1 MPTHPL
7 VFHAS
12 PRQVI
17 AWRDGSP
24 VTVHAFLADVAR
36 VAAALPQ
43 GGHVFNVCR
52 DRYRFAVSLCAALVA
67 GRISLLPSTHTPE
80 MVRQLATFAPDA
92 FCLHDTADCAIDLP
106 RFRYPE
112 AAPHD
117 AYDSA
122 IARDT
127 PFEVPQIDAA
137 RIMAYV
143 FTSGS
148 TGAPV
153 PHRKTWGF
161 LVANV
166 RAAAERL
173 GLLDASAQVHAEAR
187 AETRAEAGTGADA
200 PVNTHTLIGTVPAQ
214 HMYGFESTVLLALI
228 GGLAFSNRQPFYPVD
243 IRAEL
248 EAVPQPRVLV
258 TSPIHLRALLA
269 TEAALPGAA
278 LVLCATAP
286 LAEKLACEAEARL
299 AAPLVE
305 IYGSTET
312 GQIATRRTAQGA
324 TWSLF
329 PRIRMEA
336 RAAAG
341 NGNATGEDRDEGPT
355 VWVSGGHV
363 EEPVPMGDA
372 LELLDAHRFL
382 LHGRKADLIN
392 IAGKRTSLS
401 YLNHQINAVPGVADG
416 VFFMPGDVAQATGGA
431 QAGANGNSADPAGS
445 GAVTRLVALVVA
457 PTLTAA
463 GLQRAL
469 RERIDAAFMPRPL
482 VFVESLPRNETG
494 KLPHEVLAALVA
506 QHTHGAVEATA
517 AAHAHGASAA
527 KANAADAAQASGA
540 CSARKS
546 GTVDGASTTGN
557 ASSLTFSVP
566 ADHPALPGHFP
577 GHPVVPGVVLLD
589 HAIDAIGAAL
599 NRPLQAW
606 RLSAAKFL
614 SPVKPGETLD
624 LAFDAAASGAIRFTV
639 RAGARDVAS
648 GTLST
653 TPPPQPGAPAPS
665 AAHASSQKGP
675 QP

>member
-36 VAAALPQ
+36 VAAALPP

-80 MVRQLATFAPDA
+80 MVRQLASFAPDA
-92 FCLHDTADCAIDLP
+92 FCLHDTADCTIDLP

-112 AAPHD
+112 ATPPALPHETD
-117 AYDSA
+117 NTG
-122 IARDT
+122 DT

-173 GLLDASAQVHAEAR
+173 GLIDASAQARDETRNETR
-187 AETRAEAGTGADA
+187 AETRAEASADA
-200 PVNTHTLIGTVPAQ
+200 PFNTHTLIGTVPAQ

-269 TEAALPGAA
+269 TEAALPGTA

-286 LAEKLACEAEARL
+286 LAEKLAREAEARL

-324 TWSLF
+324 TWALF
-329 PRIRMEA
+329 PHIRMEA
-336 RAAAG
+336 RAAASNG
-341 NGNATGEDRDEGPT
+341 NGDDRDEGPT

-372 LELLDAHRFL
+372 LELLGAHRFL

-401 YLNHQINAVPGVADG
+401 YLNHQINAIPGVADG
-416 VFFMPGDVAQATGGA
+416 VFFMPGDAAHASGGA
-431 QAGANGNSADPAGS
+431 QAGANADNAGS

-494 KLPHEVLAALVA
+494 KLPHDVLAALVA
-506 QHTHGAVEATA
+506 QHTHSAAGA
-517 AAHAHGASAA
+517 AAHANGANG
-527 KANAADAAQASGA
+527 ANAANAAKQAHA
-540 CSARKS
+540 PSAS
-546 GTVDGASTTGN
+546 ASTLSFT
-557 ASSLTFSVP
+557 VP

-639 RAGARDVAS
+639 RAGERDVAS

-653 TPPPQPGAPAPS
+653 TPQPQPWAPS
-665 AAHASSQKGP
+665 AARAPSQEGP